1 MSKEEFETF
10 LRAKA
15 REISSMVADEV
26 IGKLADR
33 VMEEKDEDQQGQE
46 VSGAEA
52 GVLPGADRGGEMTD
66 RFREAVVIPEACK
79 GQTRASPRLQRSR
92 DEHVLVKAKERA
104 AKKNLEFN
112 DGNSLSHPLF
122 SVSSDLALHSLQ
134 QLGINLGSSDL
145 DQNNILCSLLN
156 HGKGGEVSD
165 LGVSDDE
172 WLDWDSEEDS
182 CEEVKKRALRS
193 LCGELV
199 EEIFDESSF
208 PLNSELDGIKR
219 KGKSHAKSCLNKTC
233 NIRRVKFLKGVVK

>member
-1 MSKEEFETF
+1 
-10 LRAKA
+10 
-15 REISSMVADEV
+15 
-26 IGKLADR
+26 
-33 VMEEKDEDQQGQE
+33 
-46 VSGAEA
+46 
-52 GVLPGADRGGEMTD
+52 
-66 RFREAVVIPEACK
+66 
-79 GQTRASPRLQRSR
+79 
-92 DEHVLVKAKERA
+92 
-104 AKKNLEFN
+104 
-112 DGNSLSHPLF
+112 
-122 SVSSDLALHSLQ
+122 
-134 QLGINLGSSDL
+134 
-145 DQNNILCSLLN
+145 LLN

-233 NIRRVKFLKGVVK
+233 NIRRVKFLKGVVKSRESFGIAEVLVTWLRKDF